1 MVPNECLW
9 EKSRAKG
16 REGQERKV
24 CVGVGGARQAVAW
37 KHKDLLPD
45 IPVASMALTVACA
58 GSDPAHF
65 GILMSRVSPVS

>member
-1 MVPNECLW
+1 M
-9 EKSRAKG
+9 G
-16 REGQERKV
+16 
-24 CVGVGGARQAVAW
+24 GVGGARQAVAW

-45 IPVASMALTVACA
+45 IPVAPMALTVACA